1 MEALRLEAEM
11 DPWALPLGTRIG
23 PWRVVG
29 FGDRGVYGIVYRAVR
44 DGHEEDGLVAL
55 KLAVY
60 PRDPRF
66 EREAWLLRHVH
77 HPSVP
82 RLLDAGQW
90 RHASGF
96 LHPYLVMEWI
106 PGEPL
111 YTWAARRNPS
121 SYQVMRL
128 LAQGARA
135 LQATHAI
142 GAVHRDIKGANMLV
156 RPVNSRLFL
165 MDFGVGHYPGA
176 ERLTPTAVPPGT
188 PAYNSPEVWDYARR
202 YGQQPYALY
211 VAGPADDVF
220 AFGVMAYRLVT
231 DEYPPFT
238 DASRPEGRCW
248 QPGESGPRPTR
259 ELNPQVDPQLDALI
273 LRALSLKP
281 EKRGTAEELADALE
295 QRAAQAAPE
304 AHAPLFDWET
314 LEREKW
320 PPEEVASPGFNHH
333 RLRRREREQVHATME
348 AEAAAQAKAEAGEAQ
363 ASTHAVIPT
372 GGVLPQEQSRR
383 WLSWLALTAMG
394 TLLLWPR
401 GTGPGRANEEF
412 IGMRCSPEAIGR
424 EPGSISIGDTAV
436 TSSEPSGTAP
446 TGRAVTHEVPPQP
459 LPGQLKPDANGRCR
473 KGQSAINGGCWLKA
487 SVDIQDCAGNGYV
500 YRGSCY
506 VPMFPPAR
514 GPTSAPMK

>member
-1 MEALRLEAEM
+1 MEALRLDAE
-11 DPWALPLGTRIG
+11 DPRALPLDTRIG

-29 FGDRGVYGIVYRAVR
+29 FGDRGVFGIVYRAVR
-44 DGHEEDGLVAL
+44 VGREEDGPVAL
-55 KLAVY
+55 KVAVY

-66 EREAWLLRHVH
+66 EREAWLLRNVH

-90 RHASGF
+90 RHPSGF

-106 PGEPL
+106 QGETL
-111 YTWAARRNPS
+111 YAWAARRNPS

-128 LAQGARA
+128 LAQGAWG
-135 LQATHAI
+135 LHATHAI
-142 GAVHRDIKGANMLV
+142 GAVHRDVKGENMLV
-156 RPVNSRLFL
+156 KPANAQLFL

-202 YGQQPYALY
+202 YGHQPYALY
-211 VAGPADDVF
+211 VAAPADDVF

-238 DASRPEGRCW
+238 DSSRPEGRCW
-248 QPGESGPRPTR
+248 QPGGSGPRPPK
-259 ELNPQVDPQLDALI
+259 ELNPRVDPHLDALI
-273 LRALSLKP
+273 LRALSVRP
-281 EKRGTAEELADALE
+281 EKRGTAEELAEALE
-295 QRAAQAAPE
+295 QRTAQAGPE
-304 AHAPLFDWET
+304 AHAPLFEWET

-320 PPEEVASPGFNHH
+320 SREDVARAGFRHHRPRLRWREEV
-333 RLRRREREQVHATME
+333 EATLE
-348 AEAAAQAKAEAGEAQ
+348 AETVETSTRAMTPAKR
-363 ASTHAVIPT
+363 V
-372 GGVLPQEQSRR
+372 VPQEQGRR
-383 WLSWLALTAMG
+383 WLSWIALTVMG

-401 GTGPGRANEEF
+401 GTGVGLADEEF
-412 IGMRCSPEAIGR
+412 VGMRCSPEAIGR
-424 EPGSISIGDTAV
+424 EPGSVSLGDASV
-436 TSSEPSGTAP
+436 VSSEPPGNAP
-446 TGRAVTHEVPPQP
+446 AGRAVTQEVPPQP

-473 KGQSAINGGCWLKA
+473 KGQFAINGGCWLKA
-487 SVDIQDCAGNGYV
+487 SVDLQDCAGNGYV

>member
-1 MEALRLEAEM
+1 MEALRLDAEM
-11 DPWALPLGTRIG
+11 DPQALPLGTRIG

-29 FGDRGVYGIVYRAVR
+29 FGDRGVFGIVYRAVR
-44 DGHEEDGLVAL
+44 VGREAEGPVAL

-66 EREAWLLRHVH
+66 EREVWLLRNVH

-90 RHASGF
+90 RHSSGF

-106 PGEPL
+106 QGETL
-111 YTWAARRNPS
+111 YAWAARRNPT

-135 LQATHAI
+135 LHATHAI
-142 GAVHRDIKGANMLV
+142 GAVHRDVKGENMLV
-156 RPVNSRLFL
+156 RPANAQLFL

-238 DASRPEGRCW
+238 DSSRPEGRCW
-248 QPGESGPRPTR
+248 QPGGSGPRPPK
-259 ELNPQVDPQLDALI
+259 ELNPRVDPQLDALI
-273 LRALSLKP
+273 MRALSVKP
-281 EKRGTAEELADALE
+281 EKRGTAGELAEALE
-295 QRAAQAAPE
+295 QRAAKAGPE
-304 AHAPLFDWET
+304 AHAPLFEWET

-320 PPEEVASPGFNHH
+320 SPEDVASAGFRGH
-333 RLRRREREQVHATME
+333 RPRRRWRAEVQATLEAETTARAKAGREQS
-348 AEAAAQAKAEAGEAQ
+348 Q
-363 ASTHAVIPT
+363 
-372 GGVLPQEQSRR
+372 R
-383 WLSWLALTAMG
+383 WTSSLALTAICA
-394 TLLLWPR
+394 LLLWPR
-401 GTGPGRANEEF
+401 GTESGRAEEMF
-412 IGMRCSPEAIGR
+412 MVRCSPETVGS
-424 EPGSISIGDTAV
+424 EPGSISLGDTALV
-436 TSSEPSGTAP
+436 SSEPPESAP
-446 TGRAVTHEVPPQP
+446 NSKGVAQEVPPQP
-459 LPGQLKPDANGRCR
+459 VPGQVKPDANGRCR
-473 KGQSAINGGCWLKA
+473 KGQFAINGGCWWKLDVA
-487 SVDIQDCAGNGYV
+487 LNDCIGNAYTHK
-500 YRGSCY
+500 RGCY
-506 VPMFPPAR
+506 APVILPSSR
-514 GPTSAPMK
+514 EPTSAPIK

>member
-1 MEALRLEAEM
+1 MEGLWLGPEA

-23 PWRVVG
+23 AWRVVG
-29 FGDRGVYGIVYRAVR
+29 FGDRGVFGIVYRAVR
-44 DGHEEDGLVAL
+44 VGHEEDGPVAL
-55 KLAVY
+55 KLAAY

-82 RLLDAGQW
+82 RLLDYGQW

-106 PGEPL
+106 GGETL
-111 YTWAARRNPS
+111 YGWASRRNPS

-128 LAQGARA
+128 LAQGAWA
-135 LQATHAI
+135 LHATHAI
-142 GAVHRDIKGANMLV
+142 GAVHRDVKGANMLV
-156 RPVNSRLFL
+156 RPADARLFL
-165 MDFGVGHYPGA
+165 MDFGAGHYPGA

-202 YGQQPYALY
+202 YGQHPYALY

-238 DASRPEGRCW
+238 DSSRPEGRCW
-248 QPGESGPRPTR
+248 QPGGSGPRPPK
-259 ELNPQVDPQLDALI
+259 ELNPRVDPQLDALI

-281 EKRGTAEELADALE
+281 KERGTAEELAEELE
-295 QRAAQAAPE
+295 QRAAHAGPK
-304 AHAPLFDWET
+304 AHEPLFEWET
-314 LEREKW
+314 LKRAKW
-320 PPEEVASPGFNHH
+320 PPEDEANAGFSGH
-333 RLRRREREQVHATME
+333 RARRRDKEQVQATLKAE
-348 AEAAAQAKAEAGEAQ
+348 ATAQTEAQPREAAASPRVVPPAKRAMPRER
-363 ASTHAVIPT
+363 
-372 GGVLPQEQSRR
+372 SRR

-401 GTGPGRANEEF
+401 GTGSGHAEEF
-412 IGMRCSPEAIGR
+412 MGMRCAPGAIGR
-424 EPGSISIGDTAV
+424 EVGSISIGDAAV
-436 TSSEPSGTAP
+436 ASAEAPDKAPSKKLV
-446 TGRAVTHEVPPQP
+446 AVEVPPQP

-473 KGQSAINGGCWLKA
+473 RGQFAINGGCWVKA
-487 SVDIQDCAGNGYV
+487 SVDLEDCAGNGYL
-500 YRGSCY
+500 YRGGCY

-514 GPTSAPMK
+514 GPTSAPTK

>member
-1 MEALRLEAEM
+1 
-11 DPWALPLGTRIG
+11 
-23 PWRVVG
+23 
-29 FGDRGVYGIVYRAVR
+29 
-44 DGHEEDGLVAL
+44 
-55 KLAVY
+55 
-60 PRDPRF
+60 
-66 EREAWLLRHVH
+66 
-77 HPSVP
+77 
-82 RLLDAGQW
+82 
-90 RHASGF
+90 
-96 LHPYLVMEWI
+96 
-106 PGEPL
+106 
-111 YTWAARRNPS
+111 
-121 SYQVMRL
+121 
-128 LAQGARA
+128 
-135 LQATHAI
+135 
-142 GAVHRDIKGANMLV
+142 
-156 RPVNSRLFL
+156 
-165 MDFGVGHYPGA
+165 
-176 ERLTPTAVPPGT
+176 VPPGT
-188 PAYNSPEVWDYARR
+188 PAYNSPQVWDYARR

-248 QPGESGPRPTR
+248 QPEESGPRPPK
-259 ELNPQVDPQLDALI
+259 ELNPRVDPQLDALI

-281 EKRGTAEELADALE
+281 EKRGTAEELAEALE
-295 QRAAQAAPE
+295 QRTAQAGPE

-320 PPEEVASPGFNHH
+320 PLAEIASAGFSHH
-333 RLRRREREQVHATME
+333 RLRRRDWDEVQAAIE
-348 AEAAAQAKAEAGEAQ
+348 AEAAQAKAEAGEAQ
-363 ASTHAVIPT
+363 ASTHAVTAT
-372 GGVLPQEQSRR
+372 GRVLPQEQRRR
-383 WLSWLALTAMG
+383 WLSWIALTAMG

-401 GTGPGRANEEF
+401 GTGPGRADEEF
-412 IGMRCSPEAIGR
+412 IGMRCSPKAIGR

-436 TSSEPSGTAP
+436 ASSEPSGTAP

-514 GPTSAPMK
+514 GPTSAPIK